1 MALTPQEILNLT
13 SRQFLLGNTSVEEQ
27 IGFISDQISDP
38 FNSGSANYM
47 KKLKTMVNP
56 DRLDEICTDLLSEL
70 ENQYPHLDLE
80 ISEIDQHLDEVFR
93 TCYKF
98 FVLNIK
104 KLMYIF
110 LREYIYTSKNRKML
124 VAEYLNMKLPNY
136 PKEQYGKKDYYI
148 LITKL
153 PAIIK
158 DIQDDDIKLEKF
170 IEYIERSGS
179 SPMYLNSIKTYL
191 DKGIIIDRGV
201 VADIFKA
208 FMKSEEYDPVLC
220 KLQMA
225 ITENIINPY
234 LEENGLSSLKIP
246 PIDPVDEDAEDD
258 DEEDNSD
265 SDNED

>member
-1 MALTPQEILNLT
+1 MALSPQEILNLT
-13 SRQFLLGNTSVEEQ
+13 SRQFLLGNTTVEEQ
-27 IGFISDQISDP
+27 VGFISDQISDP
-38 FNSGSANYM
+38 FNSGSANYL
-47 KKLKTMVNP
+47 KKLKGMVNA
-56 DRLDEICTDLLSEL
+56 DRLDEICIELFAEL

-80 ISEIDQHLDEVFR
+80 ISEIDQHLDPIFKA
-93 TCYKF
+93 CYKF

-110 LREYIYTSKNRKML
+110 LREFIYTSKNRKML
-124 VAEYLNMKLPNY
+124 VAEYMNMKLPNY

-179 SPMYLNSIKTYL
+179 SPMYLNAIKSYL

-208 FMKSEEYDPVLC
+208 FMKSEEYDPTLC

-246 PIDPVDEDAEDD
+246 PIDPIDDDNVDDEDEDSDEND
-258 DEEDNSD
+258 DE
-265 SDNED
+265 